1 MLSPIQV
8 CAIECVNAKGAR
20 TELIPSRT
28 GELRPNVY
36 FTCNNTMN
44 GTMTLTTK
52 ADIYQT
58 VTDSIVAMLEAGVK
72 PWAPQ
77 WEAGACGLP
86 AIPTRANGEAY
97 RGLNVA
103 LLWGAAEMKGYRHH
117 TWMTFKQAK
126 ELGGCVRKGEK
137 STPVIYWGSYA
148 KEGDD
153 GEEETR
159 LFAKGYAVFN
169 VEQIDHLPARF
180 YEAPPVGETAERI
193 KAADAW
199 AVGTGADIR
208 HGGSKAFFSPKSD
221 HVQMPPLEAFFE
233 PEAYYGTLAHELTHW
248 SGAKARLDRQ
258 FGKRFGDKAYAF
270 EELIAEMGA
279 AFAMARL
286 GIAAEPREDHASYL
300 ASWLKVLK
308 ADKRAIFTA
317 ASKAQAA
324 CDFLFDLAAKA
335 EIKPV
340 ERPPVP
346 AGVICLP
353 DLSGFSSA
361 PVAANVED
369 DDDTDPTPPVAPSPG
384 PVPAGVAAGF
394 LSRLSG
400 RRARARSLTARR
412 ARTIDDI
419 VADVVAAPEPPPSRP
434 FHPRRD
440 PSLAEYLSI
449 RGICDDGG
457 ELQARDLDR
466 WHREAPFRRKL
477 VRPDGVSLETAAR
490 QAWEAGYFDDVPVP
504 TMDSAD
510 NMHPVTPEMLIAALD
525 RELRND
531 YAHVWGEHD
540 EAFFA

>member
-1 MLSPIQV
+1 MTT
-8 CAIECVNAKGAR
+8 AAK
-20 TELIPSRT
+20 T
-28 GELRPNVY
+28 
-36 FTCNNTMN
+36 
-44 GTMTLTTK
+44 
-52 ADIYQT
+52 DIYQT
-58 VTDSIVAMLEAGVK
+58 VTDSVINMLEAGVK

-180 YEAPPVGETAERI
+180 FEAPPVGETAERI

-208 HGGSKAFFSPKSD
+208 HGGAKAFFSPKSD
-221 HVQMPPLEAFFE
+221 HVQMPPLEAFYE

-340 ERPPVP
+340 ERPSVP

-353 DLSGFSSA
+353 DLSGLPSA
-361 PVAANVED
+361 PVAADVEN

-394 LSRLSG
+394 LSRLTAFKGG
-400 RRARARSLTARR
+400 RIRARSGAVRKAVFR
-412 ARTIDDI
+412 AVERQEP
-419 VADVVAAPEPPPSRP
+419 VAAPVTPEPAITVTVREFQPAPKPPMTLLEFLSRAGGL
-434 FHPRRD
+434 R
-440 PSLAEYLSI
+440 
-449 RGICDDGG
+449 DDGG
-457 ELQARDLDR
+457 ELRAMDAHL
-466 WHREAPFRRKL
+466 WHRDKPFRRRL
-477 VRPDGVSLETAAR
+477 VAVTGMALDYACDL
-490 QAWEAGYFDDVPVP
+490 AWERGFFDDVPNP
-504 TMDSAD
+504 AWDSDENA
-510 NMHPVTPEMLIAALD
+510 HPVTHGLMFEAIR
-525 RELRND
+525 RELAGKPRYADGLYVEPEADD
-531 YAHVWGEHD
+531 YSERWE
-540 EAFFA
+540 EAYPEEAAFSAVPF

>member
-1 MLSPIQV
+1 MTTS
-8 CAIECVNAKGAR
+8 AKQ
-20 TELIPSRT
+20 
-28 GELRPNVY
+28 
-36 FTCNNTMN
+36 
-44 GTMTLTTK
+44 
-52 ADIYQT
+52 DIYQT
-58 VTDSIVAMLEAGVK
+58 VTDSIVGMLGKGVR

-77 WEAGACGLP
+77 WEAGSCGLP
-86 AIPTRANGEAY
+86 AIPTRANGESY
-97 RGLNVA
+97 RGINVA

-117 TWMTFKQAK
+117 TWMTFNQAK

-137 STPVIYWGSYA
+137 STPIVYWGSYA
-148 KEGDD
+148 KEDEN

-169 VEQIDHLPARF
+169 VEQIDHLPERF
-180 YEAPPVGETAERI
+180 YEAAPVVETAERI
-193 KAADAW
+193 KLADQW

-208 HGGSKAFFSPKSD
+208 HGGAKAFFSPKSD
-221 HVQMPPLEAFFE
+221 HVQMPPLEAFYE
-233 PEAYYGTLAHELTHW
+233 REAYYATLAHELTHW

-270 EELIAEMGA
+270 EELVAELGA

-308 ADKRAIFTA
+308 SDKRAIFTA

-324 CDFLFDLAAKA
+324 CDYLFDIASKA

-340 ERPPVP
+340 ERPSIPT
-346 AGVICLP
+346 GVICLP
-353 DLSGFSSA
+353 DLSGLSSE
-361 PVAANVED
+361 PVSAVVED
-369 DDDTDPTPPVAPSPG
+369 DGDDDPTPPVAPCPA
-384 PVPAGVAAGF
+384 PVSTGVAAGF
-394 LSRLSG
+394 LSRLSAFKGG
-400 RRARARSLTARR
+400 RVRAPSRVAARKV
-412 ARTIDDI
+412 RTVDDI
-419 VADVVAAPEPPPSRP
+419 VADITPDPVIKTSRP

-440 PSLAEYLSI
+440 PSLCEFLSI

-457 ELQARDLDR
+457 ELKARDLDR

-490 QAWEAGYFDDVPVP
+490 QAWEAGYFDHVPAP
-504 TMDSAD
+504 TMDSSD

-525 RELRND
+525 RELRDD
-531 YAHVWGEHD
+531 YAHVWADHD